1 MSESQIKS
9 WIFLATAIASKVKP
23 TNFKGIL
30 IVADGINHSIPTEN
44 EIRNSLTWLIN
55 KDFIS
60 KENKKYCL
68 TPKGI
73 LEYEFAIKE
82 KDSKMNIWKNL
93 EHVFLRTYKNEK
105 GISRV

>member
-1 MSESQIKS
+1 MSESQIIS

-60 KENKKYCL
+60 KESKKYCL

-73 LEYEFAIKE
+73 LEYEFATRE
-82 KDSKMNIWKNL
+82 KDSILNIWKNI
-93 EHVFLRTYKNEK
+93 EHILFKNL
-105 GISRV
+105 